1 MYHCPSAS
9 SLGSYD
15 PCVSPGNKSNI
26 TTRVRYC
33 MVFSF
38 TSDKSDAE
46 TVSVVAQASNIVDYV
61 VYVHA
66 KGVNDG
72 EQMKHSL

>member
-1 MYHCPSAS
+1 MAFPS
-9 SLGSYD
+9 
-15 PCVSPGNKSNI
+15 K
-26 TTRVRYC
+26 
-33 MVFSF
+33 
-38 TSDKSDAE
+38 SDKFDVE
-46 TVSVVAQASNIVDYV
+46 IVSVVALASNIVDYV